1 MFGSI
6 VQNAYDVLGY
16 EPEDVVGRPGYELMS
31 SDHANIKDFRKEY
44 FKNDLIASQAAI
56 RLKRKDGVFL
66 SCVMLGS
73 LCYDFAVAIITILDS
88 GVEASLQRRAHST
101 AMNGRTG
108 YKEEV
113 THSCAGWIDGRVWL
127 VSSVTLTFKEIIR
140 REFLEMASYGARST
154 RMPHHQLIHPGSHHH
169 VRLFSVRE
177 RLLCGPR

>member
-31 SDHANIKDFRKEY
+31 PDDHANIKDFRKEY
-44 FKNDLIASQAAI
+44 FKNDLIACQTAV

-73 LCYDFAVAIITILDS
+73 LCYDFAVATITILDS
-88 GVEASLQRRAHST
+88 GAEASAAHST

-113 THSCAGWIDGRVWL
+113 TY
-127 VSSVTLTFKEIIR
+127 SV
-140 REFLEMASYGARST
+140 
-154 RMPHHQLIHPGSHHH
+154 PD
-169 VRLFSVRE
+169 VRPQESAALS
-177 RLLCGPR
+177 P